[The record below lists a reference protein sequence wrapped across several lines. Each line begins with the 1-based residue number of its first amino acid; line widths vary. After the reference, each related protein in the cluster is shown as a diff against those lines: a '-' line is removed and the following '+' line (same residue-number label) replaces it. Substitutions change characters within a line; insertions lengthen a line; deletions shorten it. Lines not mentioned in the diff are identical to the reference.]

1 MTAIDYQFSD
11 RITKNF
17 PLCAKMIILKI
28 TLTEHSLAVCF
39 QDQLILQLRED
50 LETCL
55 WSKPNQ
61 IRSGQIKP
69 NACSLNKSE

>member
-1 MTAIDYQFSD
+1 
-11 RITKNF
+11 
-17 PLCAKMIILKI
+17 MIILKI
-28 TLTEHSLAVCF
+28 TLTEHTLAVCF